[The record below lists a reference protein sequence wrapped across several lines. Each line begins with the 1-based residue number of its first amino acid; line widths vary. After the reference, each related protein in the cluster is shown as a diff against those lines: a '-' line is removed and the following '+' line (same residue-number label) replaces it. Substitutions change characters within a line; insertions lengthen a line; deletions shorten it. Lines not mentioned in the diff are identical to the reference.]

1 MSYGLGWER
10 TIRATDFKFK
20 WERSDESGGGLK
32 SSGSSLDNISYVRKI
47 EFLGGDISNEGVFCA
62 AGRVTLIPYDSSAVD
77 SVVECVKTGRTI
89 ASFSDLERAQ
99 KMNLHHKIEWF
110 QGTCARFCS
119 VTDGQVRIHVRQKHL
134 LEDSV
139 NVVMSLSRE
148 DLGKAWMPERER
160 ELGVLKLSEW
170 YKTIVQEMFQ
180 SDAGLWQKCL
190 DETRM
195 EVNPLG
201 GRLRRYMLCHI
212 YTAKLTFYPL
222 NSILFPAEMACPDH
236 LKYFRFIGR
245 ILAKALIDK
254 QTLRCRLAKH
264 LYKLVLGWP
273 ISLDDLIDVD
283 LEYHNFLMS
292 LEAMGA
298 GEIDNLG
305 LHFTASEDC
314 LGMKTRV
321 PLVPNGFD
329 IEVNDTNFPEYIV
342 ACFKY
347 RLFERCKDQLSELL
361 LGFFEVVPEPL
372 LAVFD
377 FQELEELMCGSY
389 TGGKTEEGDIGD
401 GRRFHSDEEN
411 VEEQSHEI
419 INATTAFT
427 INTTQIDDG
436 EAEIVPDAIVTPAL
450 RHAASSASSGRSP
463 QSSLPIIP
471 EATFFDDEVYEA
483 VQVDDSLKLG
493 DAVHRIKL
501 GQCPSCGIQTHEIS
515 GGMFNKKYRPLSNE
529 HVLAGRCLLCNGNGP
544 PLQIQFSGLATNAQV
559 NNEIQHHLLEQ
570 SWRNMGGEGSIN
582 TSTTGGAAMNNSGDA
597 NPSPSSNNT
606 NSTLRESSAAE
617 EELEQRLADLRA
629 ILPDASN
636 EELHEILGE
645 NDRASNKV
653 ETYIGRYPTRPFDMA
668 EYTQQEERRNY
679 DKSNFTRNGLE
690 RIPEATVFTD
700 DTNAKAVR
708 CHICSADLFV
718 SMQAKS
724 FICPRCG
731 ATCLDEGDMV
741 RITSTLCLPFCR
753 E

>member
-20 WERSDESGGGLK
+20 WERSYESGGGLK

-110 QGTCARFCS
+110 QDTCARFCS
-119 VTDGQVRIHVRQKHL
+119 VTEGQVRIHVRQKHL

-377 FQELEELMCGSY
+377 FQELEELICGSY

-401 GRRFHSDEEN
+401 DRRFHSDEEN

-493 DAVHRIKL
+493 NAVNSKERNHRIKL

-515 GGMFNKKYRPLSNE
+515 GGMFNKKHRPLSNE
-529 HVLAGRCLLCNGNGP
+529 HVLAGRCLLCNP
-544 PLQIQFSGLATNAQV
+544 TSYPAQIQFSASATNAQV
-559 NNEIQHHLLEQ
+559 NNEIQHIGH
-570 SWRNMGGEGSIN
+570 
-582 TSTTGGAAMNNSGDA
+582 
-597 NPSPSSNNT
+597 
-606 NSTLRESSAAE
+606 
-617 EELEQRLADLRA
+617 
-629 ILPDASN
+629 N
-636 EELHEILGE
+636 EDSDDSL
-645 NDRASNKV
+645 V
-653 ETYIGRYPTRPFDMA
+653 ETRPFDMA

-718 SMQAKS
+718 SAQAKS

-731 ATCLDEGDMV
+731 ATCLDEGDKV
-741 RITSTLCLPFCR
+741 RFTSTMCLPFCR